1 MLDIEKNKELFL
13 KKYQYYNQRINT
25 VEYPKEELEKITK
38 SERDKYPNLK
48 DVEILKKIRTNLLTQ
63 KYNHSLRVE
72 QIVEN
77 LNKILEN
84 NKEFESVSNIA
95 GLLHDYGRFM
105 QAVLFNNYK
114 DAEDFFK
121 EHGLSGHGEVGS
133 RILFINDEIK
143 DFEINKKYYDILN
156 KVIEMHSLPD
166 LGKFNLKIDEK
177 FKTQKMLLDKD
188 LTISYMLQMV
198 KDADMCDIL
207 YQRIT
212 GEYPLLTSTFKYH
225 TNNKT
230 LEEISKI
237 TGVSID
243 TILTWNKIEKE
254 IPKTIRLPFDKV
266 DTKLLEVPAEIKQ
279 KFFNKVYITNNREWD
294 LRKMQNNPSYNYN
307 SITAMWWSIG
317 QFLGNM
323 NFTASLKVIKEK
335 NILEQIYMMYPE
347 KYKYLVSEMFEFA
360 SEELLD
366 KKIKENKIYTK

>member
-25 VEYPKEELEKITK
+25 VEYPKEELEKNTK

-188 LTISYMLQMV
+188 LTISCMLQMV

-230 LEEISKI
+230 LE
-237 TGVSID
+237 
-243 TILTWNKIEKE
+243 E